1 MALIRTGAV
10 LVTGVLLFASA
21 GCAGRPAKPTE
32 LTDPCLLITDDLL
45 SRLAPGSV
53 RETISNLDND
63 SGTLRCTVDL
73 TSGPA
78 AMRGDLEV
86 SVAVDGHDGYND
98 GWRSQS
104 CGRVGGKPTSDGP
117 GDTSC
122 LIVTPWD
129 GGESRIDGWAWIGD
143 DYEAY
148 VVYQLVEPQTLPST
162 AEQDLKALLV
172 AAVDALPAR

>member
-1 MALIRTGAV
+1 MALVRTGAV
-10 LVTGVLLFASA
+10 LVTGLLLFASA
-21 GCAGRPAKPTE
+21 GCADGPAKPAA
-32 LTDPCLLITDDLL
+32 LTDPCLLITDELL

-53 RETISNLDND
+53 RETVSNLDND
-63 SGTLRCTVDL
+63 SGSMRCTVDL

-78 AMRGDLEV
+78 SMRGDLEV
-86 SVAVDGHDGYND
+86 SVAIDGNDGYD
-98 GWRSQS
+98 DRWRSDS

-143 DYEAY
+143 DYEAN
-148 VVYQLVEPQTLPST
+148 VVYQLVEPQDLPST
-162 AEQDLKALLV
+162 AEQDLRALLA
-172 AAVDALPAR
+172 AAVDSLPAR